1 MAQERTMGKIN
12 WGRVVLGGVL
22 WFVVYGLL
30 GAAAAYLYLV
40 REGREAFEQLGLRV
54 VSHLD
59 TPGFFAF
66 VLVLTLVSGIFSIWF
81 YAAIR
86 PRYGPGPK
94 TAVCAGFAMWMFAH
108 LFPGL
113 YWGQLLGL
121 PIRLVA
127 LNEVTTLVA
136 VVAATLAGAWLY
148 QE

>member
-1 MAQERTMGKIN
+1 MGKIN
-12 WGRVVLGGVL
+12 WGRVALGGVL

-40 REGREAFEQLGLRV
+40 REGREAFKQLGLRV

-66 VLVLTLVSGIFSIWF
+66 VLVLTLVSGLFSIWF

-94 TAVCAGFAMWMFAH
+94 TAVCAGFAMWMIAH

-121 PIRLVA
+121 PIRLVG

>member
-1 MAQERTMGKIN
+1 MGKIN

-22 WFVVYGLL
+22 RFVVHNLL
-30 GAAAAYLYLV
+30 GAAAAFLYLA
-40 REGREAFEQLGLRV
+40 REGREAFEQIGLHV

-59 TPGFFAF
+59 TPRFFAF
-66 VLVLTLVSGIFSIWF
+66 LLVLTLVTGIFSIWF

-94 TAVCAGFAMWMFAH
+94 TAVCAGFAVWMIAH
-108 LFPGL
+108 LLPML

-127 LNEVTTLVA
+127 LNAVTTLVV

-148 QE
+148 KE

>member
-1 MAQERTMGKIN
+1 MGKIN
-12 WGRVVLGGVL
+12 WGRVALGGVL

-30 GAAAAYLYLV
+30 GAAAASLYLV
-40 REGREAFEQLGLRV
+40 REGREAFKQLGLRV

-66 VLVLTLVSGIFSIWF
+66 VLVLTLVSGLFSIWF

-86 PRYGPGPK
+86 PRYGAGPK
-94 TAVCAGFAMWMFAH
+94 TAVGAGFAMWMIAH

-121 PIRLVA
+121 PIRLVG

>member
-1 MAQERTMGKIN
+1 MGKIN
-12 WGRVVLGGVL
+12 WGRVALGGVL

-30 GAAAAYLYLV
+30 GAAAASLYLV

-94 TAVCAGFAMWMFAH
+94 TAVGAGFAMWMIAH

-121 PIRLVA
+121 PIRLVG

-136 VVAATLAGAWLY
+136 VVVATLAGAWLY